1 MPSDILGTEI
11 LNNNKEGFSFIKGPI
26 FCQLLMIDEVNRAS
40 PRTQSA
46 FLQAMEEKEISISG
60 KNFSLPRPFLVLA
73 TQNPIEQ
80 EGTYNLPEAQLDRF
94 LMKIKLII
102 LTKKLRNKYILQ
114 KHLRINKKIKE

>member
-11 LNNNKEGFSFIKGPI
+11 LNNNKEDSLSLKVLPF

-80 EGTYNLPEAQLDRF
+80 G
-94 LMKIKLII
+94 
-102 LTKKLRNKYILQ
+102 YI
-114 KHLRINKKIKE
+114 